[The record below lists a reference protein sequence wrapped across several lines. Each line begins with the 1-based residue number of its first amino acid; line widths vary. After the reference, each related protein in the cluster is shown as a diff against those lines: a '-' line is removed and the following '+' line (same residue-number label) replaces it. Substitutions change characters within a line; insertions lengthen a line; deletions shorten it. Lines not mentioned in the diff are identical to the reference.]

1 MDPPPTP
8 PQPQRSEAD
17 IAEARVAGL
26 EGLVGSLARLLDDAR
41 QELAL
46 AGLTPTSRAGQRKG
60 LRNKSSPRSSPS
72 PSSSS
77 SSKPVDIDEDN
88 NNEEHKQAGEK
99 MREKAKEK
107 TSSSSSSSAPH
118 RANNKRVEPAR
129 RKEEEIESAV
139 RAWADSAAAP
149 SASMMPTAGGSPV
162 LSPRGG
168 RRRKEQ
174 QAAAQQLSSKAEAVA
189 TSSPQ
194 DHKRL
199 ADLGRIRNRANAV
212 AVPEGTTMPP
222 LPPHSSHH
230 HHHQELKE
238 SDRAITAP
246 ASHSTSGKATIVEA
260 LRRHEEERARQM
272 EAFVAA
278 MERTYIDERERRER
292 DLEELKLA
300 DLEREFADMRA
311 RLREAIGC
319 NARHASELAERER
332 RIGKLQAQIR
342 LAKRRVAALERDAR
356 DTVARQQRSGSAASS
371 DTSSGAAQQQWSIG
385 RARQRRTR
393 SIDATGTWRPPVWKF
408 GSGGVAPGRNKTG
421 SLDDV
426 TDDGDDDDDDD
437 DYDDDDDESDD
448 VVLSMNRSDL
458 HTSSSSSTAP
468 TYTGVFFPSRRERT
482 DSTVLSSQVSGDRFM
497 ASAARQTSLVM
508 PFTAPGAARLA
519 LSRETSPRP
528 SVDSDLSDLERRRSH
543 SFGHGTDGGQHS
555 APVTPSSPFPPELP
569 RSRPQVRIKEKN
581 SKAFAVLGVDP
592 TQAKLMSVL
601 GIDMPMMED
610 AKKAKKIKDDDAYI
624 APSWDL
630 RGSVSAQQKKN
641 RLISRVSHKVRG
653 VRD

>member
-1 MDPPPTP
+1 M
-8 PQPQRSEAD
+8 
-17 IAEARVAGL
+17 AGL

-107 TSSSSSSSAPH
+107 TSSSSSSSSSAPH

-174 QAAAQQLSSKAEAVA
+174 QAAQQLPPKAEAVA

-319 NARHASELAERER
+319 NARHAGELAERER

>member
-1 MDPPPTP
+1 M
-8 PQPQRSEAD
+8 
-17 IAEARVAGL
+17 AGL
-26 EGLVGSLARLLDDAR
+26 EGLVGSLARLLGDAR

-46 AGLTPTSRAGQRKG
+46 AGLTPASRAGQRKG

-174 QAAAQQLSSKAEAVA
+174 QAAQQLPPKAEAVA

-319 NARHASELAERER
+319 NARHAGELAERER

>member
-1 MDPPPTP
+1 M
-8 PQPQRSEAD
+8 
-17 IAEARVAGL
+17 AGL
-26 EGLVGSLARLLDDAR
+26 EGLVGSLARLLGDAR

-46 AGLTPTSRAGQRKG
+46 AGLTPASRAGQRKG

-174 QAAAQQLSSKAEAVA
+174 QAAQQLPPKAEAVA

>member
-8 PQPQRSEAD
+8 PQPQRSETD

>member
-8 PQPQRSEAD
+8 PQPQRSETD

-26 EGLVGSLARLLDDAR
+26 EGLVGSLARLLGDAR

-46 AGLTPTSRAGQRKG
+46 AGLTPASRAGQRKG

-118 RANNKRVEPAR
+118 RANNKREPAR

-319 NARHASELAERER
+319 NARHAGELAERER

>member
-1 MDPPPTP
+1 M
-8 PQPQRSEAD
+8 
-17 IAEARVAGL
+17 AGL